1 MSNAEFAQLLE
12 SSEGLTEQ
20 FKSEASKMFESAV
33 DAKVET
39 MLAEQLEQ
47 HREAIAEEMTNR
59 HAELLEEQIE
69 EQKKVIAESIKG
81 EYLAEMEKM
90 SEKIAELEGEIEEE
104 KEKCEQAE
112 KEHEEK
118 LNEAAAQLASEKLD
132 ELTDRLVSYA
142 DYIAE
147 QYVESHEQ
155 QIEESAKVFL
165 AEGILDSVRS
175 TFAKFGFAPVEA
187 HEHFESKLA
196 EISRERDDAF
206 AQLAEAVE
214 AKFDLEHQIEESK
227 KATALAV
234 ISEGMS
240 DAERSKL
247 VELMEGDTGSVE
259 QFSERARILAE
270 SLREFGDDALD
281 LGVENII
288 TESVP
293 EEPAE
298 KPVEKKI
305 EESVDPDVAFFLA
318 ALEANKSK
326 Y

>member
-47 HREAIAEEMTNR
+47 HREAIAEEMANH

-104 KEKCEQAE
+104 KQKCEQAE

>member
-47 HREAIAEEMTNR
+47 HREAIAEEMANH

-147 QYVESHEQ
+147 QYVESHEH

-240 DAERSKL
+240 DTERSKL

-270 SLREFGDDALD
+270 SLRELGDDALD

>member
-47 HREAIAEEMTNR
+47 HREAIAEEMANH

-81 EYLAEMEKM
+81 EYLIEMEKM

>member
-47 HREAIAEEMTNR
+47 HREAIAEEMANH

-118 LNEAAAQLASEKLD
+118 LNEAAARLASEKLD
-132 ELTDRLVSYA
+132 ELTARLVSYA

>member
-47 HREAIAEEMTNR
+47 HREVIAEEMANH

-69 EQKKVIAESIKG
+69 EQKKVIAESIKD

-118 LNEAAAQLASEKLD
+118 LNESAAQLASEKLD

-147 QYVESHEQ
+147 QYVDAHEQ

-247 VELMEGDTGSVE
+247 VELMEGDSGSVE

-270 SLREFGDDALD
+270 SLRELGDDALD

-288 TESVP
+288 TESAP

>member
-47 HREAIAEEMTNR
+47 HREAIAEEMANH

-81 EYLAEMEKM
+81 EYLTEMEKM

>member
-47 HREAIAEEMTNR
+47 HRETIAEEMANH

-104 KEKCEQAE
+104 KQKCEQAE

-240 DAERSKL
+240 DTERSKL

-270 SLREFGDDALD
+270 SLRELGDDALD

>member
-47 HREAIAEEMTNR
+47 HRETIAEEMANH

-104 KEKCEQAE
+104 KQKCEQAE

>member
-47 HREAIAEEMTNR
+47 HREAIAEEMANH

-298 KPVEKKI
+298 KPAEKKI

>member
-47 HREAIAEEMTNR
+47 HREAIAEEMANH
-59 HAELLEEQIE
+59 HAELLEERIE

-240 DAERSKL
+240 DTERSKL

-270 SLREFGDDALD
+270 SLRELGDDALD

>member
-47 HREAIAEEMTNR
+47 HREVIAEEMANH
-59 HAELLEEQIE
+59 HAKLLEEKIE

-240 DAERSKL
+240 DTERSKL

-270 SLREFGDDALD
+270 SLRDLGDDALD

>member
-47 HREAIAEEMTNR
+47 HREAIAEEMANH

-104 KEKCEQAE
+104 KEKCEQTE

>member
-47 HREAIAEEMTNR
+47 HREAIAEEMANH

-112 KEHEEK
+112 KEHKEK

-240 DAERSKL
+240 DTERSKL

-270 SLREFGDDALD
+270 SLRELGDDALD

>member
-47 HREAIAEEMTNR
+47 HREAIAEEMANH

-147 QYVESHEQ
+147 QYVESHDQ

>member
-47 HREAIAEEMTNR
+47 HREAIAEEMANH

-240 DAERSKL
+240 DTERSKL

-298 KPVEKKI
+298 KPAEKKI

>member
-47 HREAIAEEMTNR
+47 HRKAIAEEMANH

-240 DAERSKL
+240 DTERSKL

-270 SLREFGDDALD
+270 SLRELGDDALD

-293 EEPAE
+293 EEPAK

>member
-47 HREAIAEEMTNR
+47 HREAIVEEMANH

-90 SEKIAELEGEIEEE
+90 SEKIAELEGGIEEE

-118 LNEAAAQLASEKLD
+118 LNESAAQLASEKLD

-270 SLREFGDDALD
+270 SLRELGDDALD

>member
-47 HREAIAEEMTNR
+47 HRETIAEEMANH

-81 EYLAEMEKM
+81 DYLAEMEKM

-104 KEKCEQAE
+104 KQKCEQAE
-112 KEHEEK
+112 NEHEEK

-132 ELTDRLVSYA
+132 QLTDRLVSYA

-247 VELMEGDTGSVE
+247 IDLMEGDTGSVE
-259 QFSERARILAE
+259 QFSDRARILAE
-270 SLREFGDDALD
+270 SLRELGDDTLD